1 MSDINVYTFL
11 DTLVLILKCV
21 ILITI
26 ILLAIINNSLVIIS
40 VVLYRKLRHV
50 NNYFLVSLA
59 FADLFVAM
67 FAMTFNA
74 TLEILGKIV
83 QLQLLKHVLLTLFS
97 VETFKNLT
105 CNLQFK
111 SFKSYLS
118 SSKLKSRSNSGLLL
132 IFCSEN
138 FDINAI
144 SF

>member
-1 MSDINVYTFL
+1 MFKIFFVKNMSDSNVSTIL
-11 DTLVLILKCV
+11 DTLVLIVKCV

-26 ILLAIINNSLVIIS
+26 ILLAIINNSLVILS

-74 TLEILGKIV
+74 TLEILGKIG

-97 VETFKNLT
+97 VKTFKNLT
-105 CNLQFK
+105 CNLRLK
-111 SFKSYLS
+111 SFKSCLS
-118 SSKLKSRSNSGLLL
+118 SSKLKSRSNNG
-132 IFCSEN
+132 
-138 FDINAI
+138 
-144 SF
+144 